1 MAHMQRSRSMIVLF
15 CLAVYLLLYHRSVGG
30 AGRTTFVVVTLIMVV
45 LATSQV
51 VMQISTAVLAIRI
64 FRLAIEGVVWPN
76 GRAFNLTIL
85 YDKVYA
91 AGDLVLVTNNVVTDG
106 LFIYRCFIVWG
117 RNFRI
122 VILPAL
128 MLIVSTVLGYIAVI
142 GDDYI
147 YTTIRLDARWALGMI
162 FLTNVLLMILTAG
175 RIWWIRRDAA
185 LVLDPAY
192 LRKYDTVIALILESG
207 ALYCLTIILYLIF
220 VPLHPSVRSSSL
232 PYHQIEMSTSQ
243 EASTVVIRA
252 IMPQVMNIA
261 PTLIIV
267 RVGLDKGAKDTASDR
282 TPRMSPRPRRAV
294 TRGNTLNDGA
304 PTSSFVINIRP
315 VDHADGTEG
324 EISLTELGKEEV

>member
-1 MAHMQRSRSMIVLF
+1 MNNYTIDPSEFEPLWDFSNSRTYGAYVGVARIPCIQIVLF
-15 CLAVYLLLYHRSVGG
+15 CLAAYLLLYHRSLGG
-30 AGRTTFVVVTLIMVV
+30 AGRTIFVVVTFIMAV

-76 GRAFNLTIL
+76 GRAFTLTML
-85 YDKVYA
+85 YDKIYA
-91 AGDLVLVTNNVVTDG
+91 AGDLVLVTNNP
-106 LFIYRCFIVWG
+106 LIMPQIYRCFIVWG
-117 RNFRI
+117 RNLRI
-122 VILPAL
+122 VILPVL

-147 YTTIRLDARWALGMI
+147 DTTLRLDARWALGMI

-192 LRKYDTVIALILESG
+192 IRKYDTVIALILESG

-220 VPLHPSVRSSSL
+220 VPLHPS
-232 PYHQIEMSTSQ
+232 ET
-243 EASTVVIRA
+243 STVVIRA

-282 TPRMSPRPRRAV
+282 TPRMSPPPRRAV
-294 TRGNTLNDGA
+294 TRGNTFNDEA
-304 PTSSFVINIRP
+304 PTPSFVIDIHPR
-315 VDHADGTEG
+315 
-324 EISLTELGKEEV
+324 